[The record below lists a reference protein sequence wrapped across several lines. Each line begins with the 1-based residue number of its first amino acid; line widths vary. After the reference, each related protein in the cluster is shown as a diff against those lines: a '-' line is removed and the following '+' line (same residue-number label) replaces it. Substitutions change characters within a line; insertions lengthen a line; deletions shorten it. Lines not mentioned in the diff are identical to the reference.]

1 MNINYI
7 AMSDIPIKNANSLQ
21 IVQMCNAMSLLG
33 HKNLIIP
40 NLKKSNKSI
49 RQFYGIKS
57 KFRVFEVGSEKKKFF
72 KIENLIFPLRLIFKN
87 FLIKKDLIITRNLV
101 VSFFLILLRINHI
114 LELHDDILSSGKI
127 LDS

>member
-7 AMSDIPIKNANSLQ
+7 AMSDIPSKNANSLQ

-33 HKNLIIP
+33 HKVNLIIP

-57 KFRVFEVGSEKKKFF
+57 KFRV
-72 KIENLIFPLRLIFKN
+72 LRLDQKKRNFKN
-87 FLIKKDLIITRNLV
+87 
-101 VSFFLILLRINHI
+101 
-114 LELHDDILSSGKI
+114 
-127 LDS
+127 